1 MKWVQAIKEIR
12 WKAVG
17 WALLV
22 GAWKRKWSI
31 LLWALVAGLVALIV
45 VFASLKKPHEPAA
58 PEAEKATAV
67 RTIAIEPRNVEDA
80 LTLPARIEPLQE
92 ANLGAE
98 RAGRVVEILADK
110 GQTVA
115 ADQPL
120 LRVDGRLWDA
130 ARRRAEI
137 EARDAARDLKRWKE
151 LEKTGAVSAS
161 EYEAVERRRDAAE
174 IALEEAET
182 MLAQCEV
189 RAPFAGT
196 VVDRLVDVGD
206 YANEGQAVFRV
217 IRLDRV
223 KLAFDVPEQALGGLQ
238 PGQTKA
244 FTLAAL
250 PGREFAGTA
259 TFVSSQADRASNSFA
274 AELEADNADGALK
287 AGMIAQVTLV
297 RQERDGALVVPLAAV
312 VPRKGEHYVYAAVDG
327 RAVRKRVRIA
337 ALTGHEA
344 VLESGVEPG
353 DRIVVEGHRGLQDG
367 MAVAETD
374 AAASAPAAEAAE

>member
-1 MKWVQAIKEIR
+1 MNAPKSKSYILGSFLVW
-12 WKAVG
+12 G
-17 WALLV
+17 ALTLV
-22 GAWKRKWSI
+22 
-31 LLWALVAGLVALIV
+31 VALIV
-45 VFASLKKPHEPAA
+45 VFGALKKRPEPVAA
-58 PEAEKATAV
+58 EEEKAVAV
-67 RTIAIEPRNVEDA
+67 RTIAIAPRNVQDV
-80 LTLPARIEPLQE
+80 LNLPARIEPLQE

-98 RAGRVVEILADK
+98 RAGRVVEILAEK
-110 GQTVA
+110 GQAVA
-115 ADQPL
+115 AGQPL

-137 EARDAARDLKRWKE
+137 ETRDAERDWKRWQE

-161 EYEAVERRRDAAE
+161 EYEAVARRRDAAQ
-174 IALEEAET
+174 IALDEAET
-182 MLAQCEV
+182 MLSQCEV

-206 YANEGQAVFRV
+206 YANEGQAVLRL

-223 KLAFDVPEQALGGLQ
+223 KVVFDVPEQAVAGLA

-250 PGREFAGTA
+250 PGREFTGTA

-287 AGMIAQVTLV
+287 AGMIAQVAVV
-297 RQERDGALVVPLAAV
+297 RQEREGALVVPLAAV
-312 VPRKGEHYVYAAVDG
+312 VPRKGEHYVFAAVDG

-344 VLESGVEPG
+344 VLESGVAPG

-367 MAVAETD
+367 MKVAETGAEP
-374 AAASAPAAEAAE
+374 AAAAAAAAE